1 MSLPALLWIALGGAL
16 GSVLRALAGH
26 AFAGTRFPWGTLLV
40 NVAGSLL
47 IGWLM
52 ARLGG
57 LEPGP
62 AARFQSLLV
71 VGFCGGFTT
80 FSTFSW
86 QTLDQLLHG
95 QWAAAA
101 LNIALSLTLCLAAVW
116 VGFRVGHA

>member
-1 MSLPALLWIALGGAL
+1 VSLPALLWIALGGAL
-16 GSVLRALAGH
+16 GSVLRALVAHVCAGP
-26 AFAGTRFPWGTLLV
+26 RFPWGTLAI
-40 NVAGSLL
+40 NAAGSLL

-62 AARFQSLLV
+62 AARVQSLLV

-86 QTLDQLLHG
+86 QTLALLQRG
-95 QWAAAA
+95 DWLSAA
-101 LNIALSLTLCLAAVW
+101 LNVALSFVLCLVAVW
-116 VGFRVGHA
+116 LGYRLGHA

>member
-1 MSLPALLWIALGGAL
+1 MNVVALLWIALGGAL
-16 GSVLRALAGH
+16 GSVARALVGQLVA
-26 AFAGTRFPWGTLLV
+26 ARFPWATLLV

-47 IGWLM
+47 IGWTM

-62 AARFQSLLV
+62 AARTQAFVV

-86 QTLDQLLHG
+86 QTLEQLVRG
-95 QWAAAA
+95 QWGLAAA
-101 LNIALSLTLCLAAVW
+101 NIALSVAGCLAAVW
-116 VGFRVGHA
+116 LGLRLGRA